1 MDKLLISACLVGE
14 NCRYDGKNCFNP
26 LIEKLK
32 AKYELILIC
41 PEYMGGLP
49 IPRAPSERRDGMVMS
64 SKGVDVSVEYEIGA
78 KLSLFLAR
86 ENNVVGA
93 VLKEKSP
100 SCGTHFIYDGTFSH
114 VLIEGMGVTAELL
127 HQHHIP
133 VYSEDQIEELL

>member
-1 MDKLLISACLVGE
+1 MEKLLISACLVGE
-14 NCRYDGKNCFNP
+14 NCRYDGKNCFHP

-41 PEYMGGLP
+41 PEYMGGLA
-49 IPRAPSERRDGMVMS
+49 IPRAPSERRDGMVVS

-114 VLIEGMGVTAELL
+114 VLIEGMGVAAELL
-127 HQHHIP
+127 HKHHIP